1 MARRVRCRKPRC
13 IIWDGPADSTLSRA
27 RLALCA
33 PRARGARDGAE
44 GGRGTG
50 EPTEDVGGLEI
61 AMHDVCIVQVPQA
74 GADLMLQTAAA
85 RGGGWG
91 AGGVRRGKLTGSR
104 GLTARAR
111 GSSRPARPRP
121 REAGREG
128 ASAHHYPL
136 HVRMCPRLHA
146 RVHHLAQIP
155 VAPFQAHPDL
165 RPAPRHNTQL
175 GHMKQVRAG
184 ATATAT
190 ATAPLPPAAHMLTH
204 ARLCSRACARARVCM
219 CIARARVCMCIARG
233 LVRWPRGGRARTLS
247 KRVRSGGMS
256 TVWQCTMLGW
266 WHCRRMVISRSVR
279 RASSVV
285 RKMSCQKGWR
295 AARREARRNRGLGQ
309 QRGNVDIK
317 RGYNAGTQRAPAR
330 T

>member
-1 MARRVRCRKPRC
+1 
-13 IIWDGPADSTLSRA
+13 
-27 RLALCA
+27 
-33 PRARGARDGAE
+33 
-44 GGRGTG
+44 
-50 EPTEDVGGLEI
+50 
-61 AMHDVCIVQVPQA
+61 
-74 GADLMLQTAAA
+74 MLQTAAA
-85 RGGGWG
+85 RGGGRG
-91 AGGVRRGKLTGSR
+91 AGGGRRGKLNGSR

-175 GHMKQVRAG
+175 GHTKQVRAG

-190 ATAPLPPAAHMLTH
+190 ATAPLPPAAHMLAH
-204 ARLCSRACARARVCM
+204 ARLCSCACARACVC
-219 CIARARVCMCIARG
+219 VCIARG

-285 RKMSCQKGWR
+285 RKMSCQKGRR

-317 RGYNAGTQRAPAR
+317 RGYNAGTQRAAR